1 MNSSSYYRILKNN
14 SYYDNRLQINVRYYR
29 TSEKCPALRYF
40 ARDQTIIK
48 PRLLTWPF
56 ADILFAIS
64 KPRLSTRLVWGRI
77 MKKSFSNEVF
87 IHLMITSYRLIVMI
101 LCIRKEGFV
110 KKRCSQSQEMPM
122 PIHDHIRQMSER
134 FLTNIQNRL
143 DS

>member
-1 MNSSSYYRILKNN
+1 PL
-14 SYYDNRLQINVRYYR
+14 
-29 TSEKCPALRYF
+29 
-40 ARDQTIIK
+40 
-48 PRLLTWPF
+48 

-110 KKRCSQSQEMPM
+110 KKRCSQRQEPM
-122 PIHDHIRQMSER
+122 LPKARDAYANPRSYQ
-134 FLTNIQNRL
+134 TNVGKIP
-143 DS
+143 D